1 MANFSEFR
9 VQMSVDLEKQVS
21 FEPRYN
27 SLVSPSTFNYMAG
40 GPEYPRFYSD
50 EPETRWRRHPK
61 AAVLDPDRFCKSVA
75 RNCLMQMA
83 SHWTTL
89 PIARNLAV
97 RYQALRNAYMMVG
110 RKRAA
115 GRPMAET
122 ATQFLDAAKRI
133 FDRLSEGTV
142 RIHNHRV
149 PINGDVAML
158 RWADDL
164 HADERELLELY
175 RARKASVVVSMP
187 LTQASAL
194 CLATFC
200 SSR

>member
-1 MANFSEFR
+1 
-9 VQMSVDLEKQVS
+9 
-21 FEPRYN
+21 
-27 SLVSPSTFNYMAG
+27 
-40 GPEYPRFYSD
+40 
-50 EPETRWRRHPK
+50 
-61 AAVLDPDRFCKSVA
+61 
-75 RNCLMQMA
+75 MQMA

-175 RARKASVVVSMP
+175 RKVTASLAGSQGIRCGFNAVNTGFRVMFGDVLFFTVTP
-187 LTQASAL
+187 DRRHSAL
-194 CLATFC
+194 LWRIMRSRVHDTGLLADDAATAWRRRYASPNTPSLYALNPENIAEEVSFYH
-200 SSR
+200 